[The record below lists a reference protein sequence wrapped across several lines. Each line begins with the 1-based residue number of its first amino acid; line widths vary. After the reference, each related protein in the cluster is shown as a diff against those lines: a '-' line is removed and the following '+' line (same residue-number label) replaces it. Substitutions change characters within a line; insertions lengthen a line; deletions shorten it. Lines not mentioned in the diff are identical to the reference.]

1 MNQGHRHV
9 GTIVVG
15 SSVGKS
21 KMVLDGEELSTFT
34 LSIDQTLQDHLL
46 RTDGWYGNV
55 EEIGMQGI
63 IAAWIKEM
71 VHGSSCGGDHITA
84 MATKPP
90 RKIRR
95 VK

>member
-1 MNQGHRHV
+1 MNQGHRHI
-9 GTIVVG
+9 GAIIVAPSNKKG
-15 SSVGKS
+15 
-21 KMVLDGEELSTFT
+21 MVLNGEELSTFT
-34 LSIDQTLQDHLL
+34 FSLDKELQSFLL

-55 EEIGMQGI
+55 DEIGMQGI
-63 IAAWIKEM
+63 IAAWIQSM
-71 VHGSSCGGDHITA
+71 VSESSCGEETVTA

>member
-1 MNQGHRHV
+1 MNHGQRHI
-9 GTIVVG
+9 GTIVVA
-15 SSVGKS
+15 SSS
-21 KMVLDGEELSTFT
+21 KKGMVLNGEELVTFT
-34 LSIDQTLQDHLL
+34 LSLDKEIQSFLL

-63 IAAWIKEM
+63 IAAWIGEM
-71 VHGSSCGGDHITA
+71 VHGASCGGDHITA
-84 MATKPP
+84 MAEKPP